1 MDIYNS
7 INTIFEDL
15 DLYYLSRDQVEQVV
29 NERLAELKEKFGIET
44 SLGPNYSSVHEFVDI
59 GSDSVDFDHFE
70 GNDHFDYVTARSCRS
85 ECFLSGQFSL
95 HGIHVGPLVLYY
107 PDGKLAAFEF
117 YRYDSNYV
125 NNSILDSGL
134 SVWFDQQGNRV
145 GRENFDI
152 IYQSVLK
159 EKGLGSFAFVP
170 RISDHKFLVNDLY
183 AKFTV
188 GGDRFDVY
196 DIRELL
202 CLRSESYL
210 SKLEAD
216 LKELYRKDQ
225 RGMSPESFQN
235 CIDLYVYGKIDK
247 EKFSIYCL
255 DEIAHFM
262 KKVDRSAVYSSPE
275 NFSGEYQS
283 VYGKFDYHL
292 DGEGHQC
299 EISDSYVYIERFAAG
314 CKREVCFL
322 TDTSADTFYI
332 GPRVWFYPNG
342 DFASFEYFSP
352 EGIYGSDITQ
362 RFYFDI
368 NGRLT
373 SSDEMEKQFSSE
385 WKKSME
391 SHKAKKE
398 QEIKKVSLERI
409 KTYKRLSSLSKV
421 LPKRTRRI

>member
-15 DLYYLSRDQVEQVV
+15 DLFYLSRDQVEQVV
-29 NERLAELKEKFGIET
+29 NERLAQLKEKFGIET
-44 SLGPNYSSVHEFVDI
+44 SLGPNYSSVSEFVEA
-59 GSDSVDFDHFE
+59 GSDSVEWDRFVGDH
-70 GNDHFDYVTARSCRS
+70 NVDYETAFACRS
-85 ECFLSGQFSL
+85 ECFLCGQFFL
-95 HGIHVGPLVLYY
+95 HGCYIGPMVLYY

-117 YRYDSNYV
+117 YRCDPNYGGNGV
-125 NNSILDSGL
+125 VDTGL
-134 SVWFDQQGNRV
+134 SVWFDQQGNRLSC
-145 GRENFDI
+145 ENFDI

-159 EKGLGSFAFVP
+159 EKGLGAFDYAP
-170 RISDHKFLVNDLY
+170 RISDYQCFVNDLLIE
-183 AKFTV
+183 FTV

-196 DIRELL
+196 DIRESL

-225 RGMSPESFQN
+225 RGMSQEFFQN

-255 DEIAHFM
+255 DEIAEFM

-292 DGEGHQC
+292 DGEGDQC

-322 TDTSADTFYI
+322 TDTSADTFNI
-332 GPRVWFYPNG
+332 GPRVRFYPNG
-342 DFASFEYFSP
+342 DIASFEYFSP

-373 SSDEMEKQFSSE
+373 SPGEMFRQFSSE
-385 WKKSME
+385 WEKSME

-398 QEIKKVSLERI
+398 QEIKKVSLERN

>member
-29 NERLAELKEKFGIET
+29 NERLAQLKEKFGIET
-44 SLGPNYSSVHEFVDI
+44 SLGPNYSSVLEFVEA
-59 GSDSVDFDHFE
+59 GSDSVEWDRFVGDH
-70 GNDHFDYVTARSCRS
+70 NVDYETAFACSS
-85 ECFLSGQFSL
+85 ECFLSGQFIVN
-95 HGIHVGPLVLYY
+95 GCYIGPMVLYY

-117 YRYDSNYV
+117 YRSDPNYGGNGV
-125 NNSILDSGL
+125 VDTGL
-134 SVWFDQQGNRV
+134 SVWFDQQGNRLSC
-145 GRENFDI
+145 ENFDI

-159 EKGLGSFAFVP
+159 EKGLGAFDYAP
-170 RISDHKFLVNDLY
+170 RISDHQSLVNFLY
-183 AKFTV
+183 AEV
-188 GGDRFDVY
+188 ALGVDRFDVY
-196 DIRELL
+196 DIRESL

-225 RGMSPESFQN
+225 RGMSQEFFQN

-255 DEIAHFM
+255 DEIAQYM
-262 KKVDRSAVYSSPE
+262 KKVDRSAVFSSPE
-275 NFSGEYQS
+275 NLSGEYQS

-292 DGEGHQC
+292 VGEGQQC

-322 TDTSADTFYI
+322 VDTSADTFKI
-332 GPRVWFYPNG
+332 GPRVRFYPNG
-342 DFASFEYFSP
+342 DIASFEYFSP

-373 SSDEMEKQFSSE
+373 SLGEMEKQFSSE
-385 WKKSME
+385 WEKSME

-398 QEIKKVSLERI
+398 HEIKKVSLERN
-409 KTYKRLSSLSKV
+409 KTYKRLSSLFKV